1 MRLQAPRT
9 NIAVHIYLQLR
20 ASRPPNATPATI
32 ATRRFLFWRRA
43 QAEHDERPK
52 TALTTILRG
61 LLDAMPANKRGAPL
75 ASGTAPKKR
84 KAEPKAPKFY
94 GVRFGH
100 IPGVYDNWAQCQK
113 QISGCAGAMFKSFPT
128 EQEALEYVAGKDTKK
143 EGPPKYYAVAR
154 GPITGIYLDWK
165 IVEEAITGAKGPK
178 YKKFETI
185 PEAVAYIEQWADDET
200 IDAVRAQWDPRY
212 EVEQEGS
219 ELEPESEVDLD
230 VSDSDEDETKSI
242 VIYTDG
248 SCLGNGKTHEK
259 SNAKDHDKGNAKA
272 IAKGPPAAAG
282 VGVFF
287 GDFDK
292 RNISEPLEGEQQTN
306 QRAELTALLR
316 ALECI
321 PITKPVHIW
330 TDSSYSINCA
340 TKWYKIWEENGWK
353 AQLTAEDRK
362 KNITD
367 KEVKNRDLVEAIR
380 RKINERDTI
389 GTLTDIQWVKAHDK
403 TAGNIGADRLAAAG
417 AKMKAKELS
426 QQAAHKAH
434 GY

>member
-32 ATRRFLFWRRA
+32 ATRRSFFWRRA

-100 IPGVYDNWAQCQK
+100 KPGVYNNWTECLLT
-113 QISGCAGAMFKSFPT
+113 IGTCAVKSFPT

-212 EVEQEGS
+212 EIEQEES
-219 ELEPESEVDLD
+219 ELEPESEADLD
-230 VSDSDEDETKSI
+230 VSDSEDDETKSI
-242 VIYTDG
+242 IIYTDG
-248 SCLGNGKTHEK
+248 SCLGNGNSAGGE
-259 SNAKDHDKGNAKA
+259 
-272 IAKGPPAAAG
+272 PAAAG
-282 VGVFF
+282 VGVYF
-287 GDFDK
+287 GDHDK
-292 RNISEPLEGEQQTN
+292 RNISEPLEGGVQTN

-321 PITKPVHIW
+321 PITKPSHIW
-330 TDSSYSINCA
+330 TDSSYSMNCV
-340 TKWYKIWEENGWK
+340 TKWYKVWEQNGWK
-353 AQLTAEDRK
+353 AQLTNEDRK
-362 KNITD
+362 MNIKD

-380 RKINERDTI
+380 RKISERDTI
-389 GTLTDIQWVKAHDK
+389 GTLTDIQWVKGHGK
-403 TAGNIGADRLAAAG
+403 SYGNIAADRLAVAG
-417 AKMKAKELS
+417 AKMKAKALS
-426 QQAAHKAH
+426 QQATHKAR